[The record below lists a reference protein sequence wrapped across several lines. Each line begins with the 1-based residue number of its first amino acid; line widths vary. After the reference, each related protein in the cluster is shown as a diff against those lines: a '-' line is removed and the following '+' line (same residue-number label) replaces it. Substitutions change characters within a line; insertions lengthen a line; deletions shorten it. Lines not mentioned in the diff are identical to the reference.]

1 MSWRQDVS
9 RVTRQI
15 FHRLRWL
22 LLGLTVTLY
31 AVSGLY
37 SVDADQRAVI
47 SRFGEVIENNVL
59 PGMHYRL
66 PWPIDRVETLSAV
79 ELRSINIDFTKEPN
93 SGLIGAELTTGKGD
107 LIELALQVQYSIPNP
122 GQFLSG
128 AIDGEAILRNIAKAQ
143 AITYVSQRELD
154 SLLTIGRS
162 DFQTWMKSAVQQE
175 LDSFDSGI
183 QVTNVMLNRL
193 ETPKV
198 IKQAYDDVQMAPA
211 AKEKLIQDALGE
223 REIKLAQA
231 RSEVVKSTRQAQAQA
246 KARVTNAQ
254 GDVERLNTLIT
265 SLEKEPELAKKRLYL
280 ETLKEVLEKA
290 SVSFITRDREILLR
304 K

>member
-1 MSWRQDVS
+1 MSWKQDVS
-9 RVTRQI
+9 QVTQKI
-15 FHRLRWL
+15 FLKLRWL
-22 LLGLTVTLY
+22 LLGFVVALY

-47 SRFGEVIENNVL
+47 SRFGEVIEHNVL

-66 PWPIDRVETLSAV
+66 PWPIDNVETLSAV

-154 SLLTIGRS
+154 SLLTTGRS
-162 DFQTWMKSAVQQE
+162 NFQTWMKSAVQQE

-231 RSEVVKSTRQAQAQA
+231 RSEVVKSSRQAQAQA

-254 GDVERLNTLIT
+254 GDVERLSTLIA

-280 ETLKEVLEKA
+280 ETLKEILESA
-290 SVSFITRDREILLR
+290 QVSFLNRDRAER
-304 K
+304 